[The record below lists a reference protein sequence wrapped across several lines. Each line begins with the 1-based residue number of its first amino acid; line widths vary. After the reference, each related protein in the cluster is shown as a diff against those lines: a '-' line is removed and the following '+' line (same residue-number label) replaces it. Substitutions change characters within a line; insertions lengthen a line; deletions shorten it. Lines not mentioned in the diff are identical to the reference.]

1 MSNEA
6 IRAKAK
12 KMRIRLTRNGPG
24 GKRVNKNINN
34 LIAEIENKKEQK
46 KRTILKSKK
55 SENRLQKLFRK
66 LEKQRLLNVNSEE
79 VEGEEEMWL
88 ELYKV
93 RNSNSVLYDK
103 YFNALKNLNQKINAV
118 AAGNTRIVNI
128 MNARLSKKLGN
139 KLGTSENQKVARIIK
154 SIKSL
159 SNQGRTKVRSFIEEN
174 L

>member
-46 KRTILKSKK
+46 KRTILKS
-55 SENRLQKLFRK
+55 ENRLKKLFRK

-79 VEGEEEMWL
+79 QSKEEREMWL

-159 SNQGRTKVRSFIEEN
+159 SNQGRTKVRSFIIIH

>member
-46 KRTILKSKK
+46 KRTILKSEDK
-55 SENRLQKLFRK
+55 ENRLKKLFRK

-128 MNARLSKKLGN
+128 MYARLSKKLGN